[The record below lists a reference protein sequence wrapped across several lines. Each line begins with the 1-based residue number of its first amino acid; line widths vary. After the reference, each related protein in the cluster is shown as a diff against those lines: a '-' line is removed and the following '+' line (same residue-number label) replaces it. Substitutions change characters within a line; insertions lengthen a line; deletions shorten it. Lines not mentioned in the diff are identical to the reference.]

1 MPVRDH
7 RADRA
12 SSPIDGAVERFLRHL
27 RVERGL
33 ARATVEAYRRD
44 LTRYGRYLEQR
55 GISALRDV
63 RHEDVEAFVGWLRDL
78 RIDDAQPLA
87 ARSVTRTVVAVRGLH
102 RYLRAEE
109 GASGDPAASVP
120 APATGRS
127 LPKALSVEDVLDLLG
142 APTGEGPAA
151 LRDRV
156 ALELLYGAG
165 LRISELVGAD
175 LDDVDAVERLII
187 VRGKGDRQRIVPF
200 GEPAA
205 EALDAWLVRGRPL
218 TAPRTPALLVNLRGG
233 RLSRQGLWKVL
244 HAHASAVGL
253 DGRMTP
259 HTLRH
264 SYATHLL
271 DGGADVRAV
280 QELLG
285 HASVTTT
292 QIYTLVSR
300 AALRSVYARAHP
312 RA

>member
-1 MPVRDH
+1 MIRRSGGRPLPAAPPRGA
-7 RADRA
+7 RARA
-12 SSPIDGAVERFLRHL
+12 S
-27 RVERGL
+27 
-33 ARATVEAYRRD
+33 TVEAYA
-44 LTRYGRYLEQR
+44 TRPARYVGHLEAR
-55 GISALRDV
+55 GIGRTRTCGPRTSRRSSWLHLQSA
-63 RHEDVEAFVGWLRDL
+63 
-78 RIDDAQPLA
+78 DARPLA
-87 ARSVTRTVVAVRGLH
+87 TRTQSRARAVVAVRGLH

-109 GASGDPAASVP
+109 GAASDPAASVA

-127 LPKALSVEDVLDLLG
+127 LPKALSVEEVLALLA
-142 APTGEGPAA
+142 APTGDAPAT

-175 LDDVDAVERLII
+175 LDDVDPVERLIS

-205 EALDAWLVRGRPL
+205 EAIDAWLVRGRPV
-218 TAPRTPALLVNLRGG
+218 TGPRSPALLVNLRGG

-271 DGGADVRAV
+271 DGGADVRTV

-300 AALRSVYARAHP
+300 TALRSVYARAHP